1 MLIFPKGI
9 VDLKGWTK
17 EQEIKLCRISAK
29 GQDYIALVPVIP

>member
-17 EQEIKLCRISAK
+17 GQEIKLRRISAK
-29 GQDYIALVPVIP
+29 GEQFIALIAVE